1 MDAPQA
7 AEMRQALATMR
18 EFLLALY
25 AGVRSTEAQLVVQYC
40 GSPTTFRHC
49 TLQQRGAIKRA
60 LDRGGR
66 AEALA
71 RFGYAKVRVL
81 PKERG
86 TLFHHT
92 LRPDAYAPLLLRW
105 DTDVF
110 EAWPAD
116 LLNQVYLY
124 DVVLARR
131 EAQWNNAR
139 NARKRPREEE
149 EVQQHLSVSE

>member
-1 MDAPQA
+1 
-7 AEMRQALATMR
+7 MR
-18 EFLLALY
+18 EFLLTLY
-25 AGVRSTEAQLVVQYC
+25 TTIRSTEAQLIVQFC
-40 GSPTTFRHC
+40 GFPSTYRHW
-49 TLQQRGAIKRA
+49 TLEQRGDIKRA
-60 LDRGGR
+60 IDRGGR

-86 TLFHHT
+86 TVFHHT
-92 LRPDAYAPLLLRW
+92 LRPEAYAPLVLRW

-124 DVVLARR
+124 DVVLARHQR
-131 EAQWNNAR
+131 KETQWTAR